1 MTDGLV
7 DELRSLARRAK
18 MTEKAMSTAESQ
30 AAQSQTDPP
39 QTDGT
44 PNTRYEI
51 NIGSLLAEFY
61 ASTSTL
67 ALFEEVEQCPPPF
80 DQLLDHH
87 SHMTVTVEAF
97 HKDEVD
103 VVVHRSRSV
112 LDDGESV
119 WQNDPLMKTDA
130 RLAIAERTVTY
141 TREITLVTHN
151 TGKVVQYG
159 LVRLDPS
166 ALGRDVWMEIASG
179 EIPLGR
185 VLIKHNVLRSVERYQ
200 LWKVTPGVALSSL
213 LQTAPGEIVYGR
225 TALIRCNDQP
235 AIELIE
241 IVK

>member
-1 MTDGLV
+1 
-7 DELRSLARRAK
+7 
-18 MTEKAMSTAESQ
+18 MSDKTISAAEP
-30 AAQSQTDPP
+30 QS
-39 QTDGT
+39 G
-44 PNTRYEI
+44 RHHV
-51 NIGSLLAEFY
+51 NIASLLAEFY

-67 ALFEEVEQCPPPF
+67 ATFEEVAECPPIYG
-80 DQLLDHH
+80 QLLDHH

-119 WQNDPLMKTDA
+119 WQNDPLLKTDA

-141 TREITLVTHN
+141 SREITLVTHN

-166 ALGRDVWMEIASG
+166 TLGREVWLEIASG

-200 LWKVTPGVALSSL
+200 LWKVTPGVALASL
-213 LQTAPGEIVYGR
+213 LKTDPGETVYGR

-241 IVK
+241 IVR